1 MTIASITSN
10 TNTTYPHR
18 RDKLPVTIC
27 HLLSPVLIIVDD
39 GSFHC
44 LPAILFQP
52 GQHLEIENL
61 PVFMQPVWHQECIY
75 CIHIQYIRVLTMIK
89 RDSTRCDACGA
100 HYEMTNHKDRC
111 PVCCPGQKRN
121 DSNLDEL
128 IEGVQILFDP
138 ESMTPADPAT
148 AARMVS
154 QIREMK
160 GDQGLSLLRAVARGE
175 LAAVDAI
182 EALNASMSEY

>member
-1 MTIASITSN
+1 
-10 TNTTYPHR
+10 
-18 RDKLPVTIC
+18 
-27 HLLSPVLIIVDD
+27 
-39 GSFHC
+39 
-44 LPAILFQP
+44 
-52 GQHLEIENL
+52 
-61 PVFMQPVWHQECIY
+61 
-75 CIHIQYIRVLTMIK
+75 MIK

-100 HYEMTNHKDRC
+100 HYEITNHKDRC

-121 DSNLDEL
+121 DSDLDEL

-138 ESMTPADPAT
+138 ESMTPADQAT

-182 EALNASMSEY
+182 EALNAPMSEY

>member
-1 MTIASITSN
+1 MN
-10 TNTTYPHR
+10 
-18 RDKLPVTIC
+18 
-27 HLLSPVLIIVDD
+27 
-39 GSFHC
+39 
-44 LPAILFQP
+44 
-52 GQHLEIENL
+52 
-61 PVFMQPVWHQECIY
+61 
-75 CIHIQYIRVLTMIK
+75 
-89 RDSTRCDACGA
+89 
-100 HYEMTNHKDRC
+100 
-111 PVCCPGQKRN
+111 
-121 DSNLDEL
+121 

-182 EALNASMSEY
+182 EALNASMSAY